1 MLQHFLVGPGDSLL
15 VARRDPSG
23 DFCSGLLERRA
34 MDEQE
39 ARAPRPV
46 VEVLVA
52 FAATTAA
59 TVAVTLAASVLPGL
73 DGYVPLLVG
82 GIFLTTAVKLS
93 QRETGGMRRFG
104 IDLAGVLT
112 PPDPDDAR
120 PPGPLGLFDLGRA
133 LRDAAPS
140 ALRETSVAV
149 GLALVIFPIF
159 AVGFWLYNE
168 PAAAFR
174 WSLPED
180 FGEFALT
187 QLVVVALPEEALFRG
202 WMQTRLADR
211 WPAKRRI
218 LGVEVDLRV
227 LLLQSALFAVLH
239 FASIPSPE
247 RLAVFFPVLL
257 FGGLRAWR
265 GGIGAAML
273 FHALCNVLARLLEHG
288 WSLV

>member
-1 MLQHFLVGPGDSLL
+1 MDEHDAK
-15 VARRDPSG
+15 ARRP
-23 DFCSGLLERRA
+23 L
-34 MDEQE
+34 
-39 ARAPRPV
+39 
-46 VEVLVA
+46 VEVLVV

-59 TVAVTLAASVLPGL
+59 TVAITLAAGVLPGL

-82 GIFLTTAVKLS
+82 GVFLVTAVKLS
-93 QRETGGMRRFG
+93 QREPAGMRRFG

-120 PPGPLGLFDLGRA
+120 SPGPLGLFDLGRA

-149 GLALVIFPIF
+149 GLALLIFPFF
-159 AVGFWLYNE
+159 AVGFWFYHE

-180 FGEFALT
+180 LGELALT

-202 WMQTRLADR
+202 WMQTRLADL
-211 WPAKRRI
+211 WPAKPRL
-218 LGVEVDLRV
+218 LGVDLRV
-227 LLLQSALFAVLH
+227 LLLQAALFAVLH
-239 FASIPSPE
+239 FASVPSPD
-247 RLAVFFPVLL
+247 RLAVFFPALV
-257 FGGLRAWR
+257 FGWLRAWR

-273 FHALCNVLARLLEHG
+273 FHAMCNVLAMVLEHG
-288 WSLV
+288 WRIGPAME